1 MAQVNTSTKEY
12 SKLIFSLIG
21 ACSIAVLS
29 IVIVIYIHN
38 QTVRFILIPP
48 LAYLISLVM
57 SYLFQ
62 VSVCP
67 SAYMITAALTNITVL
82 IFTGFAS
89 LILFLES
96 LPLLSLF
103 GYTEPISP
111 LTGLPISR
119 VSSPEEYAKATDDN
133 KHLKIQF
140 FSGIVKAVLPVYFEE
155 LHQTSLV
162 YFYWMFWMSLL
173 PIYSVLGIQGLC

>member
-1 MAQVNTSTKEY
+1 
-12 SKLIFSLIG
+12 
-21 ACSIAVLS
+21 
-29 IVIVIYIHN
+29 
-38 QTVRFILIPP
+38 
-48 LAYLISLVM
+48 
-57 SYLFQ
+57 
-62 VSVCP
+62 
-67 SAYMITAALTNITVL
+67 MITAALTNITVL